1 MKFDAC
7 DLLFPVCPGWEFN
20 KINVLQ
26 GGHCTMSVIDKV
38 KKKIEAISL
47 EVVTM
52 EDKDIPAMGR
62 ILNFLCDTKKD
73 AEKIGRPDF
82 SDLISGLNIY
92 LEKAILGESDN
103 FELFEQGLEHLI
115 LIHRCICNDEEYKED
130 ISEILNELGFKQPNS
145 EENIKKPQNDQTEIE
160 RMTETENTEEHES
173 CSQPDDKKEIKGDIQ
188 PCDQNLSQEDREILS
203 DFVMESLESLETVEV
218 SLMDLEQDPGD
229 LNSINAIFRS
239 FHTIKGVSAFL
250 NLHRINML
258 AHRAE
263 NLLDKARSGE
273 IGIEATVIDIILES
287 VDALKKLIVGVQ
299 KGLDNGVSLDIGLD
313 IGPLVNR
320 IDKIQVEADRIGDK
334 PIGEI
339 LIQKGELTPEKLDK
353 GLERQKQEPEKKLG
367 QILVEDKSVES
378 KALVGALR
386 DQKKTGKGH
395 IDLQVKV
402 DTKKLDNLVDLTG
415 ELVIAQSMLRQNRA
429 ILAAQDQKLMHTLG
443 QLNQI
448 TSGLQTTAMAM
459 RMVPIK
465 STFQKMVRLVR
476 DLSKNSGKQVT
487 LEMSGEDTEI
497 DRNVVDELYEPMVHM
512 IRNSV
517 DHGIGTPEERTTAGK
532 NKSGKIHLIAYHQA
546 GNIVVEISDDGRGL
560 DKERIIEK
568 AKANHLITDESK
580 LSESEMYNMI
590 FQPGFS
596 TAKQVTDVSGRGVG
610 MDVVKKAIEKLRGK
624 VEINSRP
631 GRGSTFII
639 RLPLTLAIMEGMLV
653 RVGEERYIIPALSI
667 LESLRPTKAQYSTV
681 ARKGEMIL
689 SRGTLIPLIRLNQI
703 FNITSDA
710 FKPWEGLVV
719 VVEYEGRRMCLFLD
733 ELLGK
738 EEVVIKSLGDTL
750 KDTKGIAGGAIMGDG
765 RVGLILDM
773 AGIWDLVMGVEN

>member
-1 MKFDAC
+1 M
-7 DLLFPVCPGWEFN
+7 LN
-20 KINVLQ
+20 RI
-26 GGHCTMSVIDKV
+26 HRI
-38 KKKIEAISL
+38 KKNLEAVAL
-47 EVVTM
+47 EVVTL
-52 EDKDIPAMGR
+52 DVQDIPALGN
-62 ILNFLCDTKKD
+62 ILNGLGKMEEDSATID
-73 AEKIGRPDF
+73 PSVF
-82 SDLISGLNIY
+82 SELIQAIKGY
-92 LEKAILGESDN
+92 LEK
-103 FELFEQGLEHLI
+103 LI
-115 LIHRCICNDEEYKED
+115 LKETEDVAPLEEGVDSLQTIYRHISNQEEYKED
-130 ISEILNELGFKQPNS
+130 ISQILENLGFKKP
-145 EENIKKPQNDQTEIE
+145 EPKEKKPESEPIEAIEKEKKDDIKLPDQ
-160 RMTETENTEEHES
+160 
-173 CSQPDDKKEIKGDIQ
+173 D
-188 PCDQNLSQEDREILS
+188 LSAEDREILS

-229 LNSINAIFRS
+229 LDSINAIFRS

-250 NLHRINML
+250 DLERINML

-273 IGIEATVIDIILES
+273 ISIEATVIDIILES
-287 VDALKKLIVGVQ
+287 VDSLKKLIIGVQ
-299 KGLDNGVSLDIGLD
+299 KGLENGISLDMGLD
-313 IGPLVNR
+313 VTPLVNR
-320 IDKIQVEADRIGDK
+320 IDEIQEKADQIGDK
-334 PIGEI
+334 PVGEI
-339 LIQKGELTPEKLDK
+339 MIQKGEITSKELEK
-353 GLERQKQEPEKKLG
+353 GLERQKQEPGKKIG

-378 KALVGALR
+378 KSVVGALR
-386 DQKKTGKGH
+386 DQKKTGMRH
-395 IDLQVKV
+395 MDLQVKV

-415 ELVIAQSMLRQNRA
+415 ELVIAQSMLRQNPV
-429 ILAAQDQKLMHTLG
+429 ILAARDQKLMHNLG

-476 DLSKNSGKQVT
+476 DLAKNSGKQVK

-517 DHGIGTPEERTTAGK
+517 DHGIETPEKRKKAGK
-532 NKSGKIHLIAYHQA
+532 SKSGEINLIAYHQA

-560 DKERIIEK
+560 DKDKIIE
-568 AKANHLITDESK
+568 KANHLITDESK
-580 LSESEMYNMI
+580 LSESEIYNLI

-610 MDVVKKAIEKLRGK
+610 MDVVKKGIEKLRGK

-639 RLPLTLAIMEGMLV
+639 SLPLTLAIIEGMVV
-653 RVGEERYIIPALSI
+653 RVGKERFIIPAPSI
-667 LESLRPTKAQYSTV
+667 LESLRPTKKQYSTV
-681 ARKGEMIL
+681 EGKGEMIL
-689 SRGTLIPLIRLNQI
+689 SRGKLIPLIRLDQL
-703 FNITSDA
+703 FNIKSDS
-710 FKPWEGLVV
+710 FNPWEGLVV
-719 VVEYEGRRMCLFLD
+719 VVEYQDRQICLFLD

-750 KDTKGIAGGAIMGDG
+750 KDTKAIAGGAIMGDG
-765 RVGLILDM
+765 KVGLILDM

>member
-1 MKFDAC
+1 MS
-7 DLLFPVCPGWEFN
+7 DL
-20 KINVLQ
+20 
-26 GGHCTMSVIDKV
+26 IDKV
-38 KKKIEAISL
+38 KGKIENISL

-52 EDKDIPAMGR
+52 EGKDIPAMGK
-62 ILNFLCDTKKD
+62 ILNLLCDMEKD

-82 SDLISGLNIY
+82 SDLIAGLTIY
-92 LEKAILGESDN
+92 LEKAVLGENNN
-103 FELFEQGLEHLI
+103 FELFELGLEHLI
-115 LIHRCICNDEEYKED
+115 SIHRCICNHEEYKGD
-130 ISEILNELGFKQPNS
+130 ISDILSELGVKQPDS
-145 EENIKKPQNDQTEIE
+145 KEDIKKPKHDPAEIE
-160 RMTETENTEEHES
+160 RDAKAEENTEEPRIP
-173 CSQPDDKKEIKGDIQ
+173 SQPDDKNEIKEDIR
-188 PCDQNLSQEDREILS
+188 PCDKAISQEDREILS
-203 DFVMESLESLETVEV
+203 DFVMESMESLETVEV

-229 LNSINAIFRS
+229 LDSINAIFRS

-250 NLHRINML
+250 NLNRINVL
-258 AHRAE
+258 AHSAE

-273 IGIEATVIDIILES
+273 ILIESTVIDIILES
-287 VDALKKLIVGVQ
+287 LDALKKLITGIQ
-299 KGLDNGVSLDIGLD
+299 NGLEKNVSLDMGLD
-313 IGPLVNR
+313 ITPLVHR
-320 IDKIQVEADRIGDK
+320 IGEIQAQADRIGDK
-334 PIGEI
+334 RIGEI
-339 LIQKGELTPEKLDK
+339 LIQKGEITTEKLDE
-353 GLERQKQEPEKKLG
+353 GLERQKQEPEKKIG

-386 DQKKTGKGH
+386 DQKKTGKRH

-415 ELVIAQSMLRQNRA
+415 ELVIAQSMIRQNRA
-429 ILAAQDQKLMHTLG
+429 ILAAGDQKLTHTLG

-448 TSGLQTTAMAM
+448 TSGLQSTAMSM
-459 RMVPIK
+459 RMVPVK

-476 DLSKNSGKQVT
+476 DLSKNSGKQVK

-517 DHGIGTPEERTTAGK
+517 DHGIETPEERQKAGK
-532 NKSGKIHLIAYHQA
+532 NTVGKIHLMAYHQA
-546 GNIVVEISDDGRGL
+546 GSIVVEISDDGRGL

-568 AKANHLITDESK
+568 AAANHLIPHDSK
-580 LSESEMYNMI
+580 LSESEIYNLI
-590 FQPGFS
+590 FHPGFS

-624 VEINSRP
+624 VEINSIP

-653 RVGEERYIIPALSI
+653 RVGTERYIIPALSI
-667 LESLRPTKAQYSTV
+667 LESLRPTREQYSTV
-681 ARKGEMIL
+681 ERKGEMIL
-689 SRGTLIPLIRLNQI
+689 SRGTLIPLIRLNEI
-703 FNITSDA
+703 FSIRSDSVN
-710 FKPWEGLVV
+710 PWEGLVV
-719 VVEYEGRRMCLFLD
+719 VVEHEGRRMCLFLD

-773 AGIWDLVMGVEN
+773 AGIWDLVMGIEN

>member
-1 MKFDAC
+1 
-7 DLLFPVCPGWEFN
+7 
-20 KINVLQ
+20 
-26 GGHCTMSVIDKV
+26 MSELIDKA
-38 KKKIEAISL
+38 KEKIEAISL

-52 EDKDIPAMGR
+52 EGKDIPAMGK
-62 ILNFLCDTKKD
+62 ILNLLCDMEKD

-82 SDLISGLNIY
+82 SDLICGLNIY
-92 LEKAILGESDN
+92 LEKAILGETDN
-103 FELFEQGLEHLI
+103 FEPFEQGLDYLRS
-115 LIHRCICNDEEYKED
+115 IHRCIRNDEEYKDD
-130 ISEILNELGFKQPNS
+130 ISDILNELGFKRS
-145 EENIKKPQNDQTEIE
+145 DSGEERKEPQNDQTEVE
-160 RMTETENTEEHES
+160 SDTETESTEEDES
-173 CSQPDDKKEIKGDIQ
+173 YAQPDDKKEIKEDIQ
-188 PCDQNLSQEDREILS
+188 PPDQDLSEEDREILS

-218 SLMDLEQDPGD
+218 SLMDLEQDPGNLD
-229 LNSINAIFRS
+229 SINAIFRS

-250 NLHRINML
+250 NLDRINML

-273 IGIEATVIDIILES
+273 IGIQATVVDIILES

-299 KGLDNGVSLDIGLD
+299 NGLENGVSLDIGLD
-313 IGPLVNR
+313 ITPLVNR
-320 IDKIQVEADRIGDK
+320 IDEIQVEADQIGNK
-334 PIGEI
+334 PVGEI
-339 LIQKGELTPEKLDK
+339 MIQKGEITPKELEK
-353 GLERQKQEPEKKLG
+353 GLERQKQEPGKKIG
-367 QILVEDKSVES
+367 QILVEDRSVES
-378 KALVGALR
+378 KAVVGALR
-386 DQKKTGKGH
+386 DQKKTGMQH

-415 ELVIAQSMLRQNRA
+415 ELVIAQSMLRQNQA
-429 ILAAQDQKLMHTLG
+429 ILAARDQKLMHNLG

-448 TSGLQTTAMAM
+448 TSGLQTTAMSM

-476 DLSKNSGKQVT
+476 DLAKNSGKQVK
-487 LEMSGEDTEI
+487 LVMSGEDTEI

-517 DHGIGTPEERTTAGK
+517 DHGIGTPEERKKAGK
-532 NKSGKIHLIAYHQA
+532 NKSGKIHLMAYHQA

-568 AKANHLITDESK
+568 AKVNNLITDESK
-580 LSESEMYNMI
+580 PSESEIYNLI

-631 GRGSTFII
+631 GQGTTFII
-639 RLPLTLAIMEGMLV
+639 HLPLTLAIIEGMLV
-653 RVGEERYIIPALSI
+653 RVGKERYIIPALSI
-667 LESLRPTKAQYSTV
+667 LESLRPSKEQYSTV
-681 ARKGEMIL
+681 EMKGEMIL
-689 SRGTLIPLIRLNQI
+689 SRGKLIPLIRLDQM
-703 FNITSDA
+703 FNIKGDS
-710 FKPWEGLVV
+710 FNPWEGLVV
-719 VVEYEGRRMCLFLD
+719 VVEYQGRQMCLFLD

-738 EEVVIKSLGDTL
+738 EEVVIKSLGETL

-773 AGIWDLVMGVEN
+773 AGIWDLMMGV

>member
-1 MKFDAC
+1 MS
-7 DLLFPVCPGWEFN
+7 DL
-20 KINVLQ
+20 
-26 GGHCTMSVIDKV
+26 IDKV
-38 KKKIEAISL
+38 KEKIENISL
-47 EVVTM
+47 EIVTM
-52 EDKDIPAMGR
+52 EGKDIPVMGK
-62 ILNFLCDTKKD
+62 ILNLLGGLEKD

-82 SDLISGLNIY
+82 SDLIAGMKTY
-92 LEKAILGESDN
+92 LEKAVLGETDN
-103 FELFEQGLEHLI
+103 LEPFEQGLDHLSSF
-115 LIHRCICNDEEYKED
+115 HRCICNHEEYKKD
-130 ISEILNELGFKQPNS
+130 LSHILDELGFKHPDS
-145 EENIKKPQNDQTEIE
+145 KEEIKEPRNDQTEVE
-160 RMTETENTEEHES
+160 NNTDTENTEEHDI
-173 CSQPDDKKEIKGDIQ
+173 CSQPDDKKKIKEDIK
-188 PCDQNLSQEDREILS
+188 PCDKDLSEEDREILS

-229 LNSINAIFRS
+229 LDSINAVFRS

-250 NLHRINML
+250 NLDRINML

-273 IGIEATVIDIILES
+273 IVVQATVIDIILES
-287 VDALKKLIVGVQ
+287 VDALKKLIIGVQ
-299 KGLDNGVSLDIGLD
+299 KGLKTGVSLDIGLD
-313 IGPLVNR
+313 IDPLVNR
-320 IDKIQVEADRIGDK
+320 IDEIQVEADRIGDK

-353 GLERQKQEPEKKLG
+353 GLERQKQEPEKKIG
-367 QILVEDKSVES
+367 QILVEEKSVKSE
-378 KALVGALR
+378 ALVGALK
-386 DQKKTGKGH
+386 DQKKTGKRH

-415 ELVIAQSMLRQNRA
+415 ELVIAQSMLRQNQA
-429 ILAAQDQKLMHTLG
+429 ILAARDQKLMHNLG

-448 TSGLQTTAMAM
+448 TSGLQSIAMSI

-476 DLSKNSGKQVT
+476 DLAKNSGKQVT

-517 DHGIGTPEERTTAGK
+517 DHGIGTPEERKKAGK
-532 NKSGKIHLIAYHQA
+532 NTTGKIHLMAYHQA

-580 LSESEMYNMI
+580 LCESEIYNLI

-653 RVGEERYIIPALSI
+653 RVGKERYIIPALSI
-667 LESLRPTKAQYSTV
+667 LESLRPTKEQYSTV

-703 FNITSDA
+703 FSIRSDS
-710 FKPWEGLVV
+710 FNPWEGLVV
-719 VVEYEGRRMCLFLD
+719 VVEHEGRRMCLFLD

-773 AGIWDLVMGVEN
+773 AGIWDLVMGIEN

>member
-1 MKFDAC
+1 MS
-7 DLLFPVCPGWEFN
+7 DL
-20 KINVLQ
+20 
-26 GGHCTMSVIDKV
+26 IDNAKE
-38 KKKIEAISL
+38 KIEAISL

-52 EDKDIPAMGR
+52 EENDIPAMGK
-62 ILNFLCDTKKD
+62 ILNLLCDMEKD
-73 AEKIGRPDF
+73 AEKIGRLDF

-92 LEKAILGESDN
+92 LEKAVLGEIDN
-103 FELFEQGLEHLI
+103 FELFEQGVEHLSS
-115 LIHRCICNDEEYKED
+115 IHRCIRNHEEYKED
-130 ISEILNELGFKQPNS
+130 ISGILNKLGVKRS
-145 EENIKKPQNDQTEIE
+145 DSGEETKESQNNQTEIE
-160 RMTETENTEEHES
+160 SDTETESFEEDES
-173 CSQPDDKKEIKGDIQ
+173 DAHPDDKKEIKEDIK
-188 PCDQNLSQEDREILS
+188 PPDQDLSTEDREILS

-229 LNSINAIFRS
+229 LDSINAIFRS

-250 NLHRINML
+250 NLDRINML

-273 IGIEATVIDIILES
+273 ISIEATVIDIILES
-287 VDALKKLIVGVQ
+287 VDSLKKLIVGVQ
-299 KGLDNGVSLDIGLD
+299 KGLENGISLDMGLD
-313 IGPLVNR
+313 VTPLVNR
-320 IDKIQVEADRIGDK
+320 IDEVQEKADQIGDK
-334 PIGEI
+334 PVGEI
-339 LIQKGELTPEKLDK
+339 MIQKGEITPKELEK
-353 GLERQKQEPEKKLG
+353 GLQRQKQEPGKKIG

-378 KALVGALR
+378 KSVVGALR
-386 DQKKTGKGH
+386 DQKKTGMRH
-395 IDLQVKV
+395 MDLQVKV

-415 ELVIAQSMLRQNRA
+415 ELVIAQSMLRQNPV
-429 ILAAQDQKLMHTLG
+429 ILAARDQKLMHNLG

-476 DLSKNSGKQVT
+476 DLAKNSGKQVK

-517 DHGIGTPEERTTAGK
+517 DHGIGTPEQRKKAGK
-532 NKSGKIHLIAYHQA
+532 NKNGAIHLIAYHQA
-546 GNIVVEISDDGRGL
+546 GNIVVEISDDGQGL
-560 DKERIIEK
+560 NKDRIIEK
-568 AKANHLITDESK
+568 AKANHLIIDESK
-580 LSESEMYNMI
+580 LSESEIYNLI

-610 MDVVKKAIEKLRGK
+610 MDVVKKGIEKLRGK
-624 VEINSRP
+624 VEINSRL

-639 RLPLTLAIMEGMLV
+639 SLPLTLAIIEGMVV
-653 RVGEERYIIPALSI
+653 RVGKERFIIPALSI
-667 LESLRPTKAQYSTV
+667 LESLRPTKKQYSTV
-681 ARKGEMIL
+681 EGKGEMIL
-689 SRGTLIPLIRLNQI
+689 SRGKLIPLIRLDQI
-703 FNITSDA
+703 FNIKSDS
-710 FKPWEGLVV
+710 FNPWEALVV
-719 VVEYEGRRMCLFLD
+719 VVEYEDRQICLFLD

-738 EEVVIKSLGDTL
+738 EEVVIKSLGETL

-765 RVGLILDM
+765 KVGLILDM

>member
-1 MKFDAC
+1 MS
-7 DLLFPVCPGWEFN
+7 DL
-20 KINVLQ
+20 
-26 GGHCTMSVIDKV
+26 MDKV
-38 KKKIEAISL
+38 KEKIENISL

-52 EDKDIPAMGR
+52 EGKDIPAMGK
-62 ILNFLCDTKKD
+62 ILNLLCDMEKD

-82 SDLISGLNIY
+82 SDLIAGLKTY
-92 LEKAILGESDN
+92 LEKIVLGETDN
-103 FELFEQGLEHLI
+103 LEPFEQGLDHLSS
-115 LIHRCICNDEEYKED
+115 IHRSIFNHEEYKED
-130 ISEILNELGFKQPNS
+130 LSDTLNELGFKQS
-145 EENIKKPQNDQTEIE
+145 DSGEKGKKPQNKQAEVITDTKIE
-160 RMTETENTEEHES
+160 SAGEEKTYSE
-173 CSQPDDKKEIKGDIQ
+173 PEDKKEIKDDPQ
-188 PCDQNLSQEDREILS
+188 LSDKDLSEEDREILS
-203 DFVMESLESLETVEV
+203 DFVMESLESLGTVEV

-239 FHTIKGVSAFL
+239 FHTIKGVSAFINL
-250 NLHRINML
+250 NRINML

-263 NLLDKARSGE
+263 NLLEKARSGE
-273 IGIEATVIDIILES
+273 ISIQEPVIDIILES
-287 VDALKKLIVGVQ
+287 VDTLKKLITGVQ
-299 KGLDNGVSLDIGLD
+299 KGLKNGVSLDIGLD
-313 IGPLVNR
+313 IDPLVNR
-320 IDKIQVEADRIGDK
+320 IDEIQTEADRIGNK

-353 GLERQKQEPEKKLG
+353 GLTRQKQEPEKKIG

-378 KALVGALR
+378 KVLVGALR
-386 DQKKTGKGH
+386 DQKKTGKPH

-415 ELVIAQSMLRQNRA
+415 ELVIAQSMLRQNQL
-429 ILAAQDQKLMHTLG
+429 ILAARDQKLMHNLG

-448 TSGLQTTAMAM
+448 TSGLQSIAMSM

-476 DLSKNSGKQVT
+476 DLAKNSGKQVT

-517 DHGIGTPEERTTAGK
+517 DHGIGPPEERKKAGK
-532 NKSGKIHLIAYHQA
+532 NTTGRIHLMAYHQA

-560 DKERIIEK
+560 DKKRIIEK

-580 LSESEMYNMI
+580 LCESEIYNLI

-610 MDVVKKAIEKLRGK
+610 MDVVKKVIEKLRGK
-624 VEINSRP
+624 VEINSRS

-653 RVGEERYIIPALSI
+653 RVGKEKYIIPALSI
-667 LESLRPTKAQYSTV
+667 LESLRPTKEQYSTV
-681 ARKGEMIL
+681 ERKGEMIL
-689 SRGTLIPLIRLNQI
+689 SRGTLIPLIRLNEI
-703 FNITSDA
+703 FNIKSDS
-710 FKPWEGLVV
+710 FNPWEGLVV
-719 VVEYEGRRMCLFLD
+719 VVEHEGRRMCLFLD

-773 AGIWDLVMGVEN
+773 AGIWDLVMGV

>member
-1 MKFDAC
+1 
-7 DLLFPVCPGWEFN
+7 
-20 KINVLQ
+20 
-26 GGHCTMSVIDKV
+26 MSVIDNV
-38 KKKIEAISL
+38 KEKIEAISL

-52 EDKDIPAMGR
+52 EDKDIPAMGK
-62 ILNFLCDTKKD
+62 ILNLLCDTKKD
-73 AEKIGRPDF
+73 AEKIGRTDF
-82 SDLISGLNIY
+82 SNLISGLNIY
-92 LEKAILGESDN
+92 LEKAVLGENDN

-115 LIHRCICNDEEYKED
+115 SIHRCICNHEDYKED
-130 ISEILNELGFKQPNS
+130 LSDILTELGFKLPDS
-145 EENIKKPQNDQTEIE
+145 KEDIKELQHDQIEIE
-160 RMTETENTEEHES
+160 RVTETEENTEELQI
-173 CSQPDDKKEIKGDIQ
+173 CSQPDDKKERKEDIQ
-188 PCDQNLSQEDREILS
+188 PCDQDMSQEDREIVS

-229 LNSINAIFRS
+229 LDSINAIFRS

-250 NLHRINML
+250 NLDRINML

-273 IGIEATVIDIILES
+273 IGIESTVIDIILES
-287 VDALKKLIVGVQ
+287 VDALKKLITGVQ
-299 KGLDNGVSLDIGLD
+299 NGLEKNVSLDIGLD
-313 IGPLVNR
+313 IAPLVSR
-320 IDKIQVEADRIGDK
+320 MDEIQAQADRIGNK

-353 GLERQKQEPEKKLG
+353 GLERQRQEPGKKIG

-378 KALVGALR
+378 KAVVGALR
-386 DQKKTGKGH
+386 DQKKTGRRH

-429 ILAAQDQKLMHTLG
+429 ILGAGDQKLTHTLG

-448 TSGLQTTAMAM
+448 TSGLQSIAMSM

-476 DLSKNSGKQVT
+476 DLSKNSGKHVT

-517 DHGIGTPEERTTAGK
+517 DHGIETPEQRQKSGKTTV
-532 NKSGKIHLIAYHQA
+532 GKIHLMAYHQA
-546 GNIVVEISDDGRGL
+546 GNIIVEISDDGRGL

-568 AKANHLITDESK
+568 AKANQLITDENK
-580 LSESEMYNMI
+580 LSESEIYNLI
-590 FQPGFS
+590 FHPGFS

-653 RVGEERYIIPALSI
+653 RVGKERYIIPALSI
-667 LESLRPTKAQYSTV
+667 LESLRPTKEQYSTV
-681 ARKGEMIL
+681 EKKGEMIL

-703 FNITSDA
+703 FNITSDS
-710 FKPWEGLVV
+710 FNPWEGLVV

-765 RVGLILDM
+765 KVGLILDM
-773 AGIWDLVMGVEN
+773 AGIWDLVMGN

>member
-1 MKFDAC
+1 MS
-7 DLLFPVCPGWEFN
+7 DL
-20 KINVLQ
+20 IHNV
-26 GGHCTMSVIDKV
+26 KE
-38 KKKIEAISL
+38 KIEAISL

-52 EDKDIPAMGR
+52 EGKDIPVMGK
-62 ILNFLCDTKKD
+62 ILNLLCDMEKD

-92 LEKAILGESDN
+92 LEKAVLGERDN

-115 LIHRCICNDEEYKED
+115 SIHRCICNDEEYKED
-130 ISEILNELGFKQPNS
+130 LSDILNDLGVKQPDS
-145 EENIKKPQNDQTEIE
+145 KEEIKEPQNDQTEIGSV
-160 RMTETENTEEHES
+160 TETENTEAHGI
-173 CSQPDDKKEIKGDIQ
+173 CSQLDDKKEIKENTQ
-188 PCDQNLSQEDREILS
+188 LSDQDLSQEDREILS

-229 LNSINAIFRS
+229 LDSINAIFRS

-250 NLHRINML
+250 NLESINML

-273 IGIEATVIDIILES
+273 IRIEATVIDVILES
-287 VDALKKLIVGVQ
+287 VDALKKLIIGVQ
-299 KGLDNGVSLDIGLD
+299 KGLKTGVSLDIGLD
-313 IGPLVNR
+313 IAPLVNR
-320 IDKIQVEADRIGDK
+320 IDEIQVEADRIGDK
-334 PIGEI
+334 RIGEI
-339 LIQKGELTPEKLDK
+339 LIQKGELTPERLDK
-353 GLERQKQEPEKKLG
+353 GLTRQKQEPEKKLG

-386 DQKKTGKGH
+386 DQKKTGKRH

-415 ELVIAQSMLRQNRA
+415 ELVIAQSMLRQNQA
-429 ILAAQDQKLMHTLG
+429 ILAARDQKLMHNLG

-448 TSGLQTTAMAM
+448 TSGLQSIAMSM

-476 DLSKNSGKQVT
+476 DLAKNSGKHVT

-517 DHGIGTPEERTTAGK
+517 DHGIGTPEERKKAGK
-532 NKSGKIHLIAYHQA
+532 NTIGKIQLMAYHQA

-560 DKERIIEK
+560 DKERIMEK
-568 AKANHLITDESK
+568 AKANHLITDETK
-580 LSESEMYNMI
+580 LCESEIYNLI

-653 RVGEERYIIPALSI
+653 RVGKERYIIPALSI
-667 LESLRPTKAQYSTV
+667 LESLRPTKEQYSTV
-681 ARKGEMIL
+681 ERKGEMIL

-703 FNITSDA
+703 FSIRSDSLN
-710 FKPWEGLVV
+710 PWEGLVV
-719 VVEYEGRRMCLFLD
+719 VVEHEGRRMCLFLD

-773 AGIWDLVMGVEN
+773 AGIWDLVMGIEN

>member
-1 MKFDAC
+1 VS
-7 DLLFPVCPGWEFN
+7 DL
-20 KINVLQ
+20 
-26 GGHCTMSVIDKV
+26 IDKV
-38 KKKIEAISL
+38 KGKIENISL

-52 EDKDIPAMGR
+52 EGKDIPVMGK
-62 ILNFLCDTKKD
+62 ILNLLCDMEKD

-82 SDLISGLNIY
+82 SDLISGLKAY
-92 LEKAILGESDN
+92 LEKAVLGETDN
-103 FELFEQGLEHLI
+103 LEPFEQGLDHLSS
-115 LIHRCICNDEEYKED
+115 IHRCISNHEAYKED
-130 ISEILNELGFKQPNS
+130 LSDTLNELGFKQS
-145 EENIKKPQNDQTEIE
+145 DFREEKKPQNDQAEIVYDTKIE
-160 RMTETENTEEHES
+160 SDVENKSYSKPE
-173 CSQPDDKKEIKGDIQ
+173 DKKEIEDDTQ
-188 PCDQNLSQEDREILS
+188 LSEKDLSVEDREILS
-203 DFVMESLESLETVEV
+203 DFVIESLESLETVEV
-218 SLMDLEQDPGD
+218 CLMDLEQDPGD

-250 NLHRINML
+250 NLNRINML
-258 AHRAE
+258 AHRSE

-273 IGIEATVIDIILES
+273 ISIQATVVDIILES
-287 VDALKKLIVGVQ
+287 VDALKKLIIGVQ
-299 KGLDNGVSLDIGLD
+299 KGLKDGVSLDIGLD
-313 IGPLVNR
+313 IDPLVNR
-320 IDKIQVEADRIGDK
+320 IDEIQLEADRIGDK
-334 PIGEI
+334 RIGEI
-339 LIQKGELTPEKLDK
+339 LIQKGELNPEILDK
-353 GLERQKQEPEKKLG
+353 GLTRQKQEPEKKIG

-415 ELVIAQSMLRQNRA
+415 ELVIAQSMLRQNQA
-429 ILAAQDQKLMHTLG
+429 ILSARDQKLTHNLG

-448 TSGLQTTAMAM
+448 TSGLQSIAMSM

-476 DLSKNSGKQVT
+476 DLAKNSGKQVR
-487 LEMSGEDTEI
+487 LEMFGEDTEI

-517 DHGIGTPEERTTAGK
+517 DHGIETPEERKKTEK
-532 NKSGKIHLIAYHQA
+532 NIIGRIHLMAYHQA

-560 DKERIIEK
+560 DRERIIEK
-568 AKANHLITDESK
+568 AKANYLITDESK
-580 LSESEMYNMI
+580 LSESEIYNLI

-653 RVGEERYIIPALSI
+653 RVGKERYIIPALSI
-667 LESLRPTKAQYSTV
+667 LESLRPTKEQYSTV
-681 ARKGEMIL
+681 ENKGEMIL
-689 SRGTLIPLIRLNQI
+689 SRGTLMPLIRLNQI
-703 FNITSDA
+703 FSIKSDLLN
-710 FKPWEGLVV
+710 PWEGLVV
-719 VVEYEGRRMCLFLD
+719 VVEHEGCRMCLFLD

-773 AGIWDLVMGVEN
+773 AGIWDLVMGIEN

>member
-1 MKFDAC
+1 MS
-7 DLLFPVCPGWEFN
+7 DLMD
-20 KINVLQ
+20 KIK
-26 GGHCTMSVIDKV
+26 G
-38 KKKIEAISL
+38 KIENISL

-52 EDKDIPAMGR
+52 EGKDIPAMGK
-62 ILNFLCDTKKD
+62 ILNLLCDVEKD

-82 SDLISGLNIY
+82 SDLIAALKTY
-92 LEKAILGESDN
+92 LEKAVLGETDN
-103 FELFEQGLEHLI
+103 LEPFEQGLDRLSS
-115 LIHRCICNDEEYKED
+115 IHRCISNHEEHKED
-130 ISEILNELGFKQPNS
+130 LSGTLNELGFKQSNS
-145 EENIKKPQNDQTEIE
+145 GEEEKKPQNDQAEVINDTESE
-160 RMTETENTEEHES
+160 SVEDDKSYSRTE
-173 CSQPDDKKEIKGDIQ
+173 DKKEIKDDTQ
-188 PCDQNLSQEDREILS
+188 LSDKDLSEEDRDILS

-218 SLMDLEQDPGD
+218 CLMDLEQYPGD

-250 NLHRINML
+250 NLNRINML

-273 IGIEATVIDIILES
+273 ISIQATVVDIILES
-287 VDALKKLIVGVQ
+287 VDALKKLIMGIQ
-299 KGLDNGVSLDIGLD
+299 KGLKNGVSLDIGLD
-313 IGPLVNR
+313 IDPLVNR
-320 IDKIQVEADRIGDK
+320 IDEIQMEADRIGDK
-334 PIGEI
+334 RIGEI

-353 GLERQKQEPEKKLG
+353 GLIRQKQEPKKKIG
-367 QILVEDKSVES
+367 QILVEDKIIES

-386 DQKKTGKGH
+386 DQKKTGKQH
-395 IDLQVKV
+395 MDLQVKV

-415 ELVIAQSMLRQNRA
+415 ELVIAQSMLRQNPA
-429 ILAAQDQKLMHTLG
+429 ILAARDQKLMHNMG

-448 TSGLQTTAMAM
+448 ISGLQSIAMSM

-465 STFQKMVRLVR
+465 STFRKMVRLVR
-476 DLSKNSGKQVT
+476 DLAKNSGKQVR

-517 DHGIGTPEERTTAGK
+517 DHGIGTPEERKKVGK
-532 NKSGKIHLIAYHQA
+532 NTIGKIHLTAYHQA

-560 DKERIIEK
+560 DKERIMEK

-580 LSESEMYNMI
+580 LSESEIYNLI

-653 RVGEERYIIPALSI
+653 RVGKERYIIPALSI
-667 LESLRPTKAQYSTV
+667 LESLRPSKEQYSTV
-681 ARKGEMIL
+681 ERKGEMIL

-703 FNITSDA
+703 FSIKSDSLN
-710 FKPWEGLVV
+710 PWEGLVV
-719 VVEYEGRRMCLFLD
+719 VVEHEGRRMCLFLD

-773 AGIWDLVMGVEN
+773 AGIWDLVMGIEN

>member
-1 MKFDAC
+1 M
-7 DLLFPVCPGWEFN
+7 LN
-20 KINVLQ
+20 RI
-26 GGHCTMSVIDKV
+26 HRI
-38 KKKIEAISL
+38 KKNLEAVAL
-47 EVVTM
+47 EVVTL
-52 EDKDIPAMGR
+52 DVQDIPALGN
-62 ILNFLCDTKKD
+62 ILNGLGKMEEDSATID
-73 AEKIGRPDF
+73 PSVF
-82 SDLISGLNIY
+82 SELIQAIKGY
-92 LEKAILGESDN
+92 LEK
-103 FELFEQGLEHLI
+103 LI
-115 LIHRCICNDEEYKED
+115 LKETEDVAPLEEGVDSLQTIYRHISNQEEYKED
-130 ISEILNELGFKQPNS
+130 ISQILENLGFKKP
-145 EENIKKPQNDQTEIE
+145 EPKEKKPESEPIEAIEKEKKDDIKLPDQ
-160 RMTETENTEEHES
+160 
-173 CSQPDDKKEIKGDIQ
+173 D
-188 PCDQNLSQEDREILS
+188 LSAEDREILS

-229 LNSINAIFRS
+229 LDSINAIFRS

-250 NLHRINML
+250 NLDKINML

-273 IGIEATVIDIILES
+273 IRIEATVIDIILES
-287 VDALKKLIVGVQ
+287 VDSLKKLIIGVQ
-299 KGLDNGVSLDIGLD
+299 KGLENGISLDMGLD
-313 IGPLVNR
+313 VTPLVNR
-320 IDKIQVEADRIGDK
+320 IDEIQEKADQIGDK
-334 PIGEI
+334 PVGEI
-339 LIQKGELTPEKLDK
+339 MIQKGEITSKELEK
-353 GLERQKQEPEKKLG
+353 GLERQKQEPGKKIG

-378 KALVGALR
+378 KSVVGALR
-386 DQKKTGKGH
+386 DQKKTGMRH
-395 IDLQVKV
+395 MDLQVKV

-415 ELVIAQSMLRQNRA
+415 ELVIAQSMLRQNPV
-429 ILAAQDQKLMHTLG
+429 ILAARDQKLMHNLG

-476 DLSKNSGKQVT
+476 DLAKNSGKQVK

-517 DHGIGTPEERTTAGK
+517 DHGIETPEKRKKAGK
-532 NKSGKIHLIAYHQA
+532 SKSGEINLIAYHQA

-560 DKERIIEK
+560 DKDKIIE
-568 AKANHLITDESK
+568 KANHLITDESK
-580 LSESEMYNMI
+580 LSESEIYNLI

-610 MDVVKKAIEKLRGK
+610 MDVVKKGIEKLRGK

-639 RLPLTLAIMEGMLV
+639 SLPLTLAIIEGMVV
-653 RVGEERYIIPALSI
+653 RVGKERFIIPAPSI
-667 LESLRPTKAQYSTV
+667 LESLRPTKKQYSTV
-681 ARKGEMIL
+681 EGKGEMIL
-689 SRGTLIPLIRLNQI
+689 SRGKLIPLIRLDQL
-703 FNITSDA
+703 FNIKSDS
-710 FKPWEGLVV
+710 FNPWEGLVV
-719 VVEYEGRRMCLFLD
+719 VVEYQDRQICLFLD

-750 KDTKGIAGGAIMGDG
+750 KDTKAIAGGAIMGDG
-765 RVGLILDM
+765 KVGLILDM

>member
-1 MKFDAC
+1 MS
-7 DLLFPVCPGWEFN
+7 DL
-20 KINVLQ
+20 
-26 GGHCTMSVIDKV
+26 IDKV
-38 KKKIEAISL
+38 KEKIENISL

-52 EDKDIPAMGR
+52 EGKDIPAMGK
-62 ILNFLCDTKKD
+62 ILNLLCDMEKD
-73 AEKIGRPDF
+73 AEKIGRHDF
-82 SDLISGLNIY
+82 SDLIADLKTY
-92 LEKAILGESDN
+92 LEKAVLGETDN
-103 FELFEQGLEHLI
+103 LEPFEQGLEHLSS
-115 LIHRCICNDEEYKED
+115 IHRSIFNHEEYKED
-130 ISEILNELGFKQPNS
+130 LSDTLNKLGVKQS
-145 EENIKKPQNDQTEIE
+145 DSGEEGEKPQHDQAEVILDTEIE
-160 RMTETENTEEHES
+160 GTGEDKRY
-173 CSQPDDKKEIKGDIQ
+173 SQPEDKKEIKDDIQ
-188 PCDQNLSQEDREILS
+188 LSDKDLSQEDREILS

-218 SLMDLEQDPGD
+218 GLMDLEQDPGD

-239 FHTIKGVSAFL
+239 FHTIKGVSAFINL
-250 NLHRINML
+250 NRINML

-263 NLLDKARSGE
+263 NLLEKARSGE
-273 IGIEATVIDIILES
+273 ISIQATVIDIILES
-287 VDALKKLIVGVQ
+287 VDALKKLITGVQ
-299 KGLDNGVSLDIGLD
+299 KGLENGISLDIGLD
-313 IGPLVNR
+313 INPLVNR
-320 IDKIQVEADRIGDK
+320 IDEIQMEADRIGDK

-353 GLERQKQEPEKKLG
+353 ALTKQKQEPEKKIG

-386 DQKKTGKGH
+386 DQKKTGQRH

-415 ELVIAQSMLRQNRA
+415 ELVIAQSMLRQNPA
-429 ILAAQDQKLMHTLG
+429 ILAARDQKLMHNLG

-448 TSGLQTTAMAM
+448 TSGLQSIAMSM

-476 DLSKNSGKQVT
+476 DLAKNSGKQVT

-517 DHGIGTPEERTTAGK
+517 DHGIGTPEERKKAGK
-532 NKSGKIHLIAYHQA
+532 NTTGRIHLMAYHQA

-560 DKERIIEK
+560 DKQRIVET

-580 LSESEMYNMI
+580 LCESEIYNLI

-624 VEINSRP
+624 VEINSGS

-639 RLPLTLAIMEGMLV
+639 CLPLTLAIMEGMLV
-653 RVGEERYIIPALSI
+653 RVGKEKYIIPALSI
-667 LESLRPTKAQYSTV
+667 IESLRPTKEQYSTV
-681 ARKGEMIL
+681 ERKGEMIL
-689 SRGTLIPLIRLNQI
+689 SRGMLIPLIRLNEI
-703 FNITSDA
+703 FNIKSDS
-710 FKPWEGLVV
+710 FNPWEGLVV
-719 VVEYEGRRMCLFLD
+719 VVEHEARRMCLFLD

-738 EEVVIKSLGDTL
+738 EEVVIKSLGETL

-773 AGIWDLVMGVEN
+773 AGIWDLVMGV